1 MPVAANTFDL
11 ICQDK
16 EVIVML
22 NKDTTT
28 AFFSSKMN
36 LLFALIS
43 LDKSLS
49 VPNIQSSVS

>member
-1 MPVAANTFDL
+1 MPAAADVFDL

-43 LDKSLS
+43 LDKSPS
-49 VPNIQSSVS
+49 VPDIRSSVS